1 VARLIFF
8 LLLCVNLALGVWSAG
23 YLGDRE
29 DGCEPDRLRN
39 QLSPTRLRVRVG
51 DAPAEPGAAPAPAA
65 ATPRAPLV
73 AGSCRKTTPMTT
85 VEADALAKRVVAVGG
100 NAALT
105 VIEETN
111 YWVYIPAV
119 GGKPADK
126 DIAVLKKSGFKE
138 FSVVGEDGPN
148 FNTVSFGLF
157 PTEEA
162 AQEKIARL
170 LKNGVKSAKIA
181 ARVKPTGQAVLLV
194 RGSPETL
201 DKALTGIPTEAAECL
216 KE

>member
-8 LLLCVNLALGVWSAG
+8 LLLCVNLAMWVWSAG
-23 YLGDRE
+23 YFGNRE
-29 DGCEPDRLRN
+29 DGCEPERLRN
-39 QLSPTRLRVRVG
+39 QLSPTRLRVRIG
-51 DAPAEPGAAPAPAA
+51 DMTTEPEPPPAPAT
-65 ATPRAPLV
+65 ATYRAPLV
-73 AGSCRKTTPMTT
+73 AGSCRKTNPMTT
-85 VEADALAKRVVAVGG
+85 VGADALAKRVVALGG

-105 VIEETN
+105 ALEETS
-111 YWVYIPAV
+111 YWLYIPAV

-126 DIAVLKKSGFKE
+126 EIAALRKSGFKE

-148 FNTVSFGLF
+148 LNTISFGLF
-157 PTEEA
+157 STEEA
-162 AQEKIARL
+162 AQDKLARL
-170 LKNGVKSAKIA
+170 IKNGIKSAKIA
-181 ARVKPTGQAVLLV
+181 TRVKPTGQAVLLV

>member
-1 VARLIFF
+1 MARLIFF
-8 LLLCVNLALGVWSAG
+8 VLLCVNLALWVWSAG
-23 YLGDRE
+23 YLGNRE
-29 DGCEPDRLRN
+29 DGCEPERLRN
-39 QLSPTRLRVRVG
+39 QLSPARLRVRIG
-51 DAPAEPGAAPAPAA
+51 DVPAEPVATPGPAPATLR
-65 ATPRAPLV
+65 TPLI
-73 AGSCRKTTPMTT
+73 AGSCRKTNPMTT
-85 VEADALAKRVVAVGG
+85 LEADALAKRVVALGG

-105 VIEETN
+105 ALEETS

-126 DIAVLKKSGFKE
+126 EIAALRKSGFKE

-148 FNTVSFGLF
+148 LNTVSFGLF
-157 PTEEA
+157 STEEA

-170 LKNGVKSAKIA
+170 IKNGIKSAKIA
-181 ARVKPTGQAVLLV
+181 TRVKPTGQAVLLV